1 MQITSHCAQI
11 LTEDGESSAG
21 INVNRSLSGYGAT
34 LEAWGTDSIYLAK
47 HKEYN
52 FFCLIVAPS
61 PKWKGDLE
69 NDGYEIIMSFKEL
82 TDNHLELQKIIQK
95 KD

>member
-1 MQITSHCAQI
+1 M
-11 LTEDGESSAG
+11 
-21 INVNRSLSGYGAT
+21 NPFLSRYGAT

-47 HKEYN
+47 HKKHN
-52 FFCLIVAPS
+52 LFLLIVVPS
-61 PKWKGDLE
+61 PEWRDDVE
-69 NDGYEIIMSFKEL
+69 NNDYEIIASFKEL